1 MKEGASLE
9 HLLGLKESEGSGQKA
24 KSRGDL
30 CLPSEME
37 PRRVVSVIEQN
48 SPTLRRQAQWG

>member
-1 MKEGASLE
+1 MKEEASLG

-37 PRRVVSVIEQN
+37 PRRAVGLIEQN
-48 SPTLRRQAQWG
+48 SPTLHRQAQ